1 MDWEKFD
8 VIMYF
13 FKFFF
18 RSSEKPGA
26 LCRPDGFL
34 TLLHSSKLSSRGEII
49 LIFFPSLRIMLSVL
63 FMFNLLNKIILH
75 NSVQMFLV
83 QVTWNVSSRG
93 IVCINTSVPDELLS
107 LSRW

>member
-1 MDWEKFD
+1 
-8 VIMYF
+8 MYF
-13 FKFFF
+13 FKCSIILF

-26 LCRPDGFL
+26 LCRPEGFL

-49 LIFFPSLRIMLSVL
+49 LIVLPMRIMLSVL
-63 FMFNLLNKIILH
+63 FMFNLY

>member
-1 MDWEKFD
+1 
-8 VIMYF
+8 MYF
-13 FKFFF
+13 FKCSIILF

-26 LCRPDGFL
+26 LFRPDGFL
-34 TLLHSSKLSSRGEII
+34 TLLHSSKLSSRGD
-49 LIFFPSLRIMLSVL
+49 SNSVAK
-63 FMFNLLNKIILH
+63 FENHVVRFIRVQSSNTILH